1 MRISDWSSDVCSSD
15 LQRPLKAPQT
25 RPDRRPHSIT
35 SSKGQNPSCITG
47 GNHRSPDPK
56 QAPRDRILARL
67 QDHVFGAVA
76 VSCDDLGVGGKDRK
90 SVGKGKGVSVRVDL
104 GGRRIIKKKKQ

>member
-1 MRISDWSSDVCSSD
+1 MSFLLSMCIVVCFFFKQNPAYEMRISDWSSDVCSSD
-15 LQRPLKAPQT
+15 LT

-76 VSCDDLGVGGKDRK
+76 VSCDDLGVGGK
-90 SVGKGKGVSVRVDL
+90 
-104 GGRRIIKKKKQ
+104 GR